1 MIRDLS
7 DTAQF
12 IITTHRPELAAQ
24 ADHFYGISAGADKVS
39 KIMTV
44 SKETVYQFLD
54 QGDNRQGD
62 VRG

>member
-1 MIRDLS
+1 MIRGLS

-24 ADHFYGISAGADKVS
+24 ADHFYGVVAGADKVS

-44 SKETVYQFLD
+44 EKDTVWQFLD
-54 QGDNRQGD
+54 SGDK
-62 VRG
+62 

>member
-24 ADHFYGISAGADKVS
+24 ADHFYGVVAGADKVS

-44 SKETVYQFLD
+44 EKDTVWQFLD
-54 QGDNRQGD
+54 SGDK
-62 VRG
+62 